1 MKIKEFIYI
10 LIVGTALTISSCKKE
25 FLDEKPP
32 TALPILEAIK
42 NETDMADAVNGM
54 YSALR
59 SSSFFGR
66 DIPVLGDVLADN
78 AYVFSSNS
86 GRYLQQMTYN
96 YIAGSAEAANIYAQG
111 YYAILQANRVIYAG
125 SILPATNNSNQLRGE
140 AYATRALAYLE
151 LVNFFATPFT
161 VNPTADGV
169 PLVTTP
175 TFVSGPLIKPSRASV
190 TDVYTKILSDLDS
203 AYTLMP
209 ATNTGIT
216 AHGANSNY
224 IAKYAAKAIQARAY
238 LYKGDYTKAIEAAQL
253 VVQSGGYTLA
263 TSANYLGY
271 WSSPAATTTKL
282 ETIFELALNNATN
295 SGTNGLDYIYAQAGY
310 GDILSYDAL
319 YNLYTATDIRRSLFL
334 TTSPTKSGT
343 VYVNNKYSNVSNAN
357 DKDDIKIIRYSEV
370 LLTLAES
377 YARSGDNVN
386 SLLFLNQ
393 VAQRRDPSF
402 TGYTSTGATLQD
414 NIVNERRK
422 ELAFEGLRYF
432 DLTRLNLPVNRPV
445 QTRTA
450 PTTTTLPVT
459 SSKRILPIPQAET
472 DANPN
477 VKQNPGY

>member
-1 MKIKEFIYI
+1 MKLKKFIYI
-10 LIVGTALTISSCKKE
+10 LFAGVTIVSSSCKKE

-54 YSALR
+54 YNALR

-96 YIAGSAEAANIYAQG
+96 YIAGSGEAANIYAQG

-125 SILPATNNSNQLRGE
+125 GILPVTNNSNQLRGE
-140 AYATRALAYLE
+140 AYTARALAYLE
-151 LVNFFATPFT
+151 LVNFFATPIT
-161 VNPTADGV
+161 IDPSADGI
-169 PLVTTP
+169 PLVTSP
-175 TFVSGPLIKPSRASV
+175 TFVTGPLIKPSRASV
-190 TDVYTKILSDLDS
+190 TVVYNKILSDLDS

-209 ATNTGIT
+209 ATNTGIV

-224 IAKYAAKAIQARAY
+224 IAKYAAKSVQARAY
-238 LYKGDYTKAIEAAQL
+238 LYKGDYAKAIEAAQL
-253 VVQSGGYTLA
+253 VVQNGGYTLA
-263 TSANYLGY
+263 TSANYVGY
-271 WSSPAATTTKL
+271 WANPAATTTKL

-295 SGTNGLDYIYAQAGY
+295 NGTNGLDYIYAQAGY

-319 YNLYTATDIRRSLFL
+319 YNSYTATDIRKNLFL

-370 LLTLAES
+370 LLTLAEA
-377 YARSGDNVN
+377 YARTNDNANALVY
-386 SLLFLNQ
+386 LNQ

-402 TGYTSTGATLQD
+402 VGYISTGVTLQND
-414 NIVNERRK
+414 IINERRK

-432 DLTRLNLPVNRPV
+432 DLTRLNLPVNRST

-450 PTTTTLPVT
+450 PTTITLPVN
-459 SSKRILPIPQAET
+459 SPKRILPIPQAEV